1 MPAPRFASNAFIE
14 INNTGAVPPIGTL
27 RCTTDISIGRNSNAK
42 ATPTTTG
49 EVGFSTGV
57 GMSEVTTT
65 VAVQIGL
72 TQHRNLISLYESKK
86 PFDFKVNDGLATHPG
101 TGVIDSLTVS
111 SKTNEVIEYSIKI
124 SAADGKS
131 S

>member
-14 INNTGAVPPIGTL
+14 INNVGAVPPIGTL

-65 VAVQIGL
+65 VAVQIGPDKAAEIA
-72 TQHRNLISLYESKK
+72 TSIAANGRSGGPAVAAPESGSKK
-86 PFDFKVNDGLATHPG
+86 PW
-101 TGVIDSLTVS
+101 
-111 SKTNEVIEYSIKI
+111 
-124 SAADGKS
+124 
-131 S
+131 